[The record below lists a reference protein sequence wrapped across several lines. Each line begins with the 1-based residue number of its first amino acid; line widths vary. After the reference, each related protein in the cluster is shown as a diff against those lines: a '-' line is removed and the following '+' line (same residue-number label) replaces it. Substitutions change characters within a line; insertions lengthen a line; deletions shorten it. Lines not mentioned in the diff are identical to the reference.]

1 MLPRLLASAVLSIAL
16 MQGAAFAQSKST
28 ASGSSQQSAANQNA
42 QSLPQELKQKL
53 QNQGFTDVRVVP
65 GSYIVS
71 AKDKDGDPITA
82 IIGPHS
88 MTIFSMQTASGT
100 TGSSS
105 SDMSKPGGSSSK
117 K

>member
-1 MLPRLLASAVLSIAL
+1 MLSRLLV
-16 MQGAAFAQSKST
+16 ST
-28 ASGSSQQSAANQNA
+28 ALGVLLIQAPAIAQDKSASMKQDLSQPA

-53 QNQGFTDVRVVP
+53 TNQGFTDVQVVA

-88 MTIFSMQTASGT
+88 LTVFSVSSADSSQT
-100 TGSSS
+100 TGSASGDNS
-105 SDMSKPGGSSSK
+105 SDK
-117 K
+117 